1 MLSIDKINALKRLKE
16 EFISINNNPDPNI
29 GLTIGLPDD
38 DFFRWNIA
46 LTGAKDTPYRGGLFI
61 LKANFPDNYPKSKPQ
76 IVFITP
82 IYHVNV
88 NPHKSNIPG
97 AEPLGHISINFKFLE
112 A

>member
-1 MLSIDKINALKRLKE
+1 MHDLEYNPLSINGYRIELFNQYNIYEWKITLL
-16 EFISINNNPDPNI
+16 
-29 GLTIGLPDD
+29 
-38 DFFRWNIA
+38 
-46 LTGAKDTPYRGGLFI
+46 GAKDTPYRGGLFI

-97 AEPLGHISINFKFLE
+97 AEPLGHISISTLNFWKNPGFSSLKLPGIITL
-112 A
+112 